1 MRFQVEITQKM
12 AAVVEI
18 NAPDEDAALQEA
30 NEMISKDIISSD
42 AFHME
47 EAAAVIKQSDNILIF
62 TRPANGG
69 LQRKF

>member
-42 AFHME
+42 SFHME
-47 EAAAVIKQSDNILIF
+47 DNILIF
-62 TRPANGG
+62 TRPANGR

>member
-42 AFHME
+42 SFHME
-47 EAAAVIKQSDNILIF
+47 EASAVITF
-62 TRPANGG
+62 
-69 LQRKF
+69 